1 MAIAS
6 SRISSKVIADP
17 SSVDEVCRRRCG
29 DGRYRQSAYI
39 PQRADKG
46 KPAALGAR
54 CAEEVALRI
63 QKSRPLAFLA
73 LPLVFCPCYKTLAT
87 DQLELLTREER
98 KPCKPTP

>member
-1 MAIAS
+1 MASAW

-29 DGRYRQSAYI
+29 DCRYRQSAYV

-46 KPAALGAR
+46 KPAAVGAR
-54 CAEEVALRI
+54 CTEAAALRI
-63 QKSRPLAFLA
+63 QQSQPLAFLA
-73 LPLVFCPCYKTLAT
+73 LPLVFCPCYKTLET
-87 DQLELLTREER
+87 DQLELLTQEER